1 MKKYLIYISIIFLF
15 TGCFYNNKNLTFEIQ
30 NKEEQI
36 YSTKKAKEISME
48 QLIDEIKEYQ
58 VIFVGDHHNNALTH
72 TFLNKIL
79 KNLTKQ
85 QYNIHLANEWFTPE
99 HNLLLLDYTNNK
111 IDSKTLKKKRQ
122 WSKFTKYD
130 WKLVEQLYKTVRKSE
145 GKLYGINL
153 TKEEREK
160 ISLKKINE
168 MTKSELSFFNS
179 LDLDI
184 NSHKNFVSPYFKHCN
199 KMPIKSSEP
208 CEDRMYRVQVA
219 WDTYMAKQTN
229 ILSRKVLKNKKD
241 ILIVFAG
248 AMHIEKKLGIPLRFS
263 RLNNTPYISISNY
276 KIEKDKD
283 ILIPINKADILY
295 LYE

>member
-1 MKKYLIYISIIFLF
+1 
-15 TGCFYNNKNLTFEIQ
+15 
-30 NKEEQI
+30 
-36 YSTKKAKEISME
+36 
-48 QLIDEIKEYQ
+48 
-58 VIFVGDHHNNALTH
+58 
-72 TFLNKIL
+72 
-79 KNLTKQ
+79 
-85 QYNIHLANEWFTPE
+85 
-99 HNLLLLDYTNNK
+99 
-111 IDSKTLKKKRQ
+111 
-122 WSKFTKYD
+122 
-130 WKLVEQLYKTVRKSE
+130 
-145 GKLYGINL
+145 
-153 TKEEREK
+153 
-160 ISLKKINE
+160 
-168 MTKSELSFFNS
+168 
-179 LDLDI
+179 
-184 NSHKNFVSPYFKHCN
+184 
-199 KMPIKSSEP
+199 MPIKSSEP